1 MMEQAHQRVQKILS
15 DKRGVLDEPAALL
28 SVQETV
34 LGDKLRN
41 IMSKKI

>member
-15 DKRGVLDEPAALL
+15 EKRSILDELAALL

-34 LGDKLRN
+34 LGDELRKMMLKN
-41 IMSKKI
+41 